1 MISVNTSVEF
11 DSVFHSIDPVR
22 SLTCAS
28 EYLYFLDLVCVQL
41 LYSCI
46 HMLYL
51 SALRRRR
58 WGDHLPPFFKW
69 GNSLQDYSW
78 GAAYAD
84 SAPGL
89 LTPDPVSYFSVS
101 SPVKSGF
108 LSDLSAYVTQP
119 LTQCIET
126 LWSHRNVLTLAKW
139 RLVGKIMKSLREL
152 MRRLSVKLGNGQ
164 EGPRSR
170 DLKKHHQTPT
180 VSGSLPKSQS
190 EGQAFCWRGW
200 NHLLSFG

>member
-1 MISVNTSVEF
+1 MCL
-11 DSVFHSIDPVR
+11 VFHSTYKLFESGRRFLQI
-22 SLTCAS
+22 LWFTCLHFPNQKWVPS
-28 EYLYFLDLVCVQL
+28 EIKNLFKVMLWPRGGGKTSP
-41 LYSCI
+41 YSYP
-46 HMLYL
+46 H
-51 SALRRRR
+51 
-58 WGDHLPPFFKW
+58 
-69 GNSLQDYSW
+69 
-78 GAAYAD
+78 
-84 SAPGL
+84 PGL

-180 VSGSLPKSQS
+180 VSGSQPKSQS